1 MPAEPQRGDSGLGH
15 RDAMHEWDH
24 VGSTLLFSGADRTD
38 PVISIAIPTYRR
50 ASFLIEATRSALR
63 QDIGR
68 PFEILICDNDP
79 ASDVLRLVL
88 ESLPELER
96 ANFRYFRNIEN
107 IGMFGN
113 WNRCIERSRGEW
125 LTILNDD
132 DLLDPNFLTLMFEEL
147 DRDASIDGIVCHK
160 RFFDQ
165 REGSAEATPSEAAP
179 QFQSRRIN
187 FRSAFRMLIGWRGSR
202 TSFFKSAWYRLVF
215 ECKFRGQMSRRIRPA
230 KLFWGAV
237 LGNGGGFLFRRERAV
252 AIGGYYS
259 EEFPSSDYWFYARFS
274 SLYHLRQHRVVAASI
289 RKAENETA
297 KLDTVRAAFR
307 SAFALQKALSKSE
320 VPGWWM
326 RFAPLIMARDRED
339 FRDGWNAELAPAEI
353 EKELGIRLPRE
364 RPRLLYTIQLLLRG
378 L

>member
-1 MPAEPQRGDSGLGH
+1 MPTAGLGQ

-24 VGSTLLFSGADRTD
+24 VGSTLLFSGADRAA
-38 PVISIAIPTYRR
+38 PVVSIAIPTYQR

-63 QDIGR
+63 QDFGR
-68 PFEILICDNDP
+68 PFEIVIFDNDP
-79 ASDVLRLVL
+79 ASDSLQLLL
-88 ESLPELER
+88 EALPELEH
-96 ANFRYFRNIEN
+96 ANFRYFRNDEN

-113 WNRCIERSRGEW
+113 WNRCIEQSRGEW

-132 DLLDPNFLTLMFEEL
+132 DLLDPNFLTLMFRDL
-147 DRDASIDGIVCHK
+147 DRDPTIDGIVCHK

-187 FRSAFRMLIGWRGSR
+187 FRSAFRMLIGRHGSR
-202 TSFFKSAWYRLVF
+202 AGFFKSAGYRLVF
-215 ECKFRGQMSRRIRPA
+215 ECKFGGQMSRRIKPA
-230 KLFWGAV
+230 KFFWGAI
-237 LGNGGGFLFRRERAV
+237 LGNGGGFLFRRDKAI
-252 AIGGYYS
+252 AIGGFYP

-297 KLDTVRAAFR
+297 KLETVRAAFR
-307 SAFALQKALSKSE
+307 SAFALQKALCKSA

-353 EKELGIRLPRE
+353 EKELGIRLPRH